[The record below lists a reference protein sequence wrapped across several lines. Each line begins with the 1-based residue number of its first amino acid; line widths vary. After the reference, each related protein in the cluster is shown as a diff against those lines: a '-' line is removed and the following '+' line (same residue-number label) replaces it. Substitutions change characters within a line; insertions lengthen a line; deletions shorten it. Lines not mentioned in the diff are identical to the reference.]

1 MRSIVA
7 LAGIAAIQLGL
18 PDRAVA
24 QAGER
29 LNPVIAL
36 QEKGLPVFGISHPA
50 IQRRAGR
57 GGSAPGAPGAQGAA
71 AAGTAGAAGAAT
83 TPAAPPAAPQP
94 EIVLGDVAK
103 QTVDY

>member
-7 LAGIAAIQLGL
+7 LAGIAAIHLGL
-18 PDRAVA
+18 PDRAMA

-57 GGSAPGAPGAQGAA
+57 GGGAPGAPGAQGAA
-71 AAGTAGAAGAAT
+71 AAGAAGAAAAVATPPT
-83 TPAAPPAAPQP
+83 TAAAAPQP
-94 EIVLGDVAK
+94 EIVLSD
-103 QTVDY
+103 